1 MGSINK
7 GSFKNTKAS
16 TRSKVSSSAYN
27 RNAASKYGNNKFG
40 FKEAPK
46 TSISNF
52 KINNETESK

>member
-1 MGSINK
+1 MGSINR

-16 TRSKVSSSAYN
+16 TRSKVSNGAYN

-46 TSISNF
+46 TYNSNIKISNEIE
-52 KINNETESK
+52 K